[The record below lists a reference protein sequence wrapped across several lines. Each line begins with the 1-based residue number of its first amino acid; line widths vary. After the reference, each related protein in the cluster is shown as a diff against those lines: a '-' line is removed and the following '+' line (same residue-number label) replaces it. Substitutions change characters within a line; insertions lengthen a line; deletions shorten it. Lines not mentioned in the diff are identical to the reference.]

1 LGIPR
6 WEKGMIVGV
15 CHLDVIIPANRSL
28 KGKRQ
33 VIKKIIDRVKNR
45 FNISIAEVGDN
56 ELWQRSQ
63 LGMSLVGNDR
73 KFVNSYL
80 DRVVNFIEAMHIV
93 DIAHSEL
100 EILNF

>member
-1 LGIPR
+1 
-6 WEKGMIVGV
+6 MIVGI
-15 CHLDVIIPANRSL
+15 CHLDVIIPANHSL

-33 VIKKIIDRVKNR
+33 VIKKIIDRVRNR

-63 LGMSLVGNDR
+63 LGISLVGNDR
-73 KFVNSYL
+73 RFVNSYL
-80 DRVVNFIEAMHIV
+80 DKVVNFIEAMNIV
-93 DIAHSEL
+93 NIAHSEL

>member
-1 LGIPR
+1 
-6 WEKGMIVGV
+6 MIVGI
-15 CHLDVIIPANRSL
+15 CHLDVIIPENHSL

-33 VIKKIIDRVKNR
+33 VVKKIIDRVRNR

-63 LGMSLVGNDR
+63 LGLSIVGNDR
-73 KFVNSYL
+73 RFVNSYL
-80 DRVVNFIEAMHIV
+80 DRVVNFIEALNIV
-93 DIAHSEL
+93 DIAHSEF

>member
-1 LGIPR
+1 
-6 WEKGMIVGV
+6 MIVGI
-15 CHLDVIIPANRSL
+15 CHLDVIIPENHSL

-33 VIKKIIDRVKNR
+33 VIKRVIDRVKNR

-73 KFVNSYL
+73 KFINSYL
-80 DRVVNFIEAMHIV
+80 DRVVNFIEAMNIV
-93 DIAHSEL
+93 HIAHSEL

>member
-1 LGIPR
+1 
-6 WEKGMIVGV
+6 MIVGI
-15 CHLDVIIPANRSL
+15 CHLDVIIPENHSL

-63 LGMSLVGNDR
+63 LGISLVGNDR
-73 KFVNSYL
+73 RFVNSYL
-80 DRVVNFIEAMHIV
+80 DRVINFIEAMNIV

-100 EILNF
+100 EIINF

>member
-1 LGIPR
+1 
-6 WEKGMIVGV
+6 MIVGI
-15 CHLDVIIPANRSL
+15 CHLDVIIPENHSL

-33 VIKKIIDRVKNR
+33 VIKKIIDRVRNR

-63 LGMSLVGNDR
+63 LGISLVGNDR
-73 KFVNSYL
+73 RIVNSYL
-80 DRVVNFIEAMHIV
+80 DKVVNFIEAMNIV

>member
-1 LGIPR
+1 
-6 WEKGMIVGV
+6 MIVGI
-15 CHLDVIIPANRSL
+15 CHLDVIIPENHSL
-28 KGKRQ
+28 KGKRR
-33 VIKKIIDRVKNR
+33 VIKRVIDRVKNR

-73 KFVNSYL
+73 KFINSYL
-80 DRVVNFIEAMHIV
+80 DRVVNFIEAMNIV
-93 DIAHSEL
+93 HIAHSEL

>member
-1 LGIPR
+1 
-6 WEKGMIVGV
+6 MIVGI
-15 CHLDVIIPANRSL
+15 CHLDVIIPENHSL

-33 VIKKIIDRVKNR
+33 VIKRVIDRVKNR

-63 LGMSLVGNDR
+63 LGMSLVGTDR
-73 KFVNSYL
+73 KFINSYL
-80 DRVVNFIEAMHIV
+80 DRVVNFIEAMNIV
-93 DIAHSEL
+93 HIAHSEL

>member
-1 LGIPR
+1 
-6 WEKGMIVGV
+6 MIVGI
-15 CHLDVIIPANRSL
+15 CHLDVIIPENHSL

-33 VIKKIIDRVKNR
+33 VIKKIIDRVRNR

-73 KFVNSYL
+73 RFVNSYL
-80 DRVVNFIEAMHIV
+80 DRVVNFIEALNIV

-100 EILNF
+100 EIINC

>member
-1 LGIPR
+1 
-6 WEKGMIVGV
+6 MIVGI
-15 CHLDVIIPANRSL
+15 CHLDVIIPENHSL

-33 VIKKIIDRVKNR
+33 VIKKIIDRVRNR

-80 DRVVNFIEAMHIV
+80 DKVVNFIEAMNIV

>member
-1 LGIPR
+1 
-6 WEKGMIVGV
+6 MIVGI
-15 CHLDVIIPANRSL
+15 CHLDVIIPENHSL

-33 VIKKIIDRVKNR
+33 VVKKITDRVRNR

-56 ELWQRSQ
+56 ELWQRAQ
-63 LGMSLVGNDR
+63 LGMSLVGNNR
-73 KFVNSYL
+73 RFVNSYL
-80 DRVVNFIEAMHIV
+80 DRVVNFIDAMNIV

>member
-1 LGIPR
+1 
-6 WEKGMIVGV
+6 MIVGI
-15 CHLDVIIPANRSL
+15 CHLDVIIPENHSL

-33 VIKKIIDRVKNR
+33 VIKKIIDRVRNR

-63 LGMSLVGNDR
+63 LGISLVGNDR
-73 KFVNSYL
+73 RFVNSYL
-80 DRVVNFIEAMHIV
+80 DRVVNFIEAMNIV

-100 EILNF
+100 EILNC

>member
-1 LGIPR
+1 
-6 WEKGMIVGV
+6 MIVGI
-15 CHLDVIIPANRSL
+15 CHLDVIIPENHSL

-33 VIKKIIDRVKNR
+33 VIKKIIDRVRNR

-63 LGMSLVGNDR
+63 LGISLVGNDR
-73 KFVNSYL
+73 RFVNSYL
-80 DRVVNFIEAMHIV
+80 DRVVNFIEAMNIV

-100 EILNF
+100 EIINF

>member
-1 LGIPR
+1 
-6 WEKGMIVGV
+6 MIVGI
-15 CHLDVIIPANRSL
+15 CHLDMIIPENHSL

-33 VIKKIIDRVKNR
+33 VIKRVIDRVKNR

-73 KFVNSYL
+73 KFINSYL
-80 DRVVNFIEAMHIV
+80 DRVVNFIEAMNIV
-93 DIAHSEL
+93 HIAHSEL

>member
-1 LGIPR
+1 
-6 WEKGMIVGV
+6 MIVGI
-15 CHLDVIIPANRSL
+15 CHLDVIIPENHSL

-33 VIKKIIDRVKNR
+33 VIKKIIDRVRNR

-63 LGMSLVGNDR
+63 LGISLVGNDR
-73 KFVNSYL
+73 RFVNSYL
-80 DRVVNFIEAMHIV
+80 DRVINFIEAMNIV

-100 EILNF
+100 EIINF

>member
-1 LGIPR
+1 
-6 WEKGMIVGV
+6 MIVGI
-15 CHLDVIIPANRSL
+15 CHLDVIIPENHSL

-33 VIKKIIDRVKNR
+33 VVKKIIDRVRNR

-63 LGMSLVGNDR
+63 LGLSMVGNDR
-73 KFVNSYL
+73 RFVNSYL
-80 DRVVNFIEAMHIV
+80 DRVVNFIEAMNIV

>member
-1 LGIPR
+1 MIIGI
-6 WEKGMIVGV
+6 
-15 CHLDVIIPANRSL
+15 CHLDVIIPENRSL

-33 VIKKIIDRVKNR
+33 VLKKIIDRVRNR

-73 KFVNSYL
+73 RFVNSYL
-80 DRVVNFIEAMHIV
+80 DRVVNFIEAMNIV

-100 EILNF
+100 EILNI

>member
-1 LGIPR
+1 
-6 WEKGMIVGV
+6 MIVGV
-15 CHLDVIIPANRSL
+15 CHLDVIIPANHSL

-80 DRVVNFIEAMHIV
+80 DRVVNFVEAMNIV

>member
-1 LGIPR
+1 
-6 WEKGMIVGV
+6 MIVGI
-15 CHLDVIIPANRSL
+15 CHLDVIIPANHSL

-33 VIKKIIDRVKNR
+33 VIKKIIDRVRNR

-63 LGMSLVGNDR
+63 LGISLVGNDR
-73 KFVNSYL
+73 RFVNSYL
-80 DRVVNFIEAMHIV
+80 DRVVNFIEAMNIV

>member
-1 LGIPR
+1 MIIGI
-6 WEKGMIVGV
+6 
-15 CHLDVIIPANRSL
+15 CHLDVIIPENHSL

-33 VIKKIIDRVKNR
+33 VVKKIIDRVRNR

-63 LGMSLVGNDR
+63 LGLSLVGNDR
-73 KFVNSYL
+73 RFVNSYL
-80 DRVVNFIEAMHIV
+80 DRVVNFIEAMNIV

>member
-1 LGIPR
+1 
-6 WEKGMIVGV
+6 MIVGI
-15 CHLDVIIPANRSL
+15 CHLDVIIPENHSL

-33 VIKKIIDRVKNR
+33 VIKRIIDRVRNR

-63 LGMSLVGNDR
+63 LGISLVGNDR
-73 KFVNSYL
+73 RFINSYL
-80 DRVVNFIEAMHIV
+80 DRVVNFIEAMNIV

>member
-1 LGIPR
+1 
-6 WEKGMIVGV
+6 MIVGI
-15 CHLDVIIPANRSL
+15 CHLDVIIPENHSL

-33 VIKKIIDRVKNR
+33 VIKKIIDRVRGR

-63 LGMSLVGNDR
+63 LGISLVGNDR
-73 KFVNSYL
+73 RFVNSYL
-80 DRVVNFIEAMHIV
+80 DRIVNFIEAMNIV

>member
-1 LGIPR
+1 
-6 WEKGMIVGV
+6 MIVGI
-15 CHLDVIIPANRSL
+15 CHLDVLIPENHSL

-33 VIKKIIDRVKNR
+33 VIKKIIDRVRNR

-63 LGMSLVGNDR
+63 LGISLVGNDR
-73 KFVNSYL
+73 RFVNSYL
-80 DRVVNFIEAMHIV
+80 DRVVNFIEAMNIV

-100 EILNF
+100 EIINF

>member
-1 LGIPR
+1 
-6 WEKGMIVGV
+6 MIVGI
-15 CHLDVIIPANRSL
+15 CHLDVIIPENHSL

-33 VIKKIIDRVKNR
+33 VVKKIIDRVRNR

-63 LGMSLVGNDR
+63 LGLSIVGNDR
-73 KFVNSYL
+73 RFVNSYL
-80 DRVVNFIEAMHIV
+80 DRVVNFIEAMNIV

-100 EILNF
+100 EILNC

>member
-1 LGIPR
+1 
-6 WEKGMIVGV
+6 MIVGI
-15 CHLDVIIPANRSL
+15 CHLDVIIPENHSL

-33 VIKKIIDRVKNR
+33 VVKKIIDRVRNR

-63 LGMSLVGNDR
+63 LGLSIVGNDR
-73 KFVNSYL
+73 RFVNSYL
-80 DRVVNFIEAMHIV
+80 DRVVNFIEAMNIV

-100 EILNF
+100 EILNY

>member
-1 LGIPR
+1 
-6 WEKGMIVGV
+6 MIVGI
-15 CHLDVIIPANRSL
+15 CHLDVIIPENHSL

-33 VIKKIIDRVKNR
+33 VIKKIIDRVRNR

-63 LGMSLVGNDR
+63 LGISLVGNDR
-73 KFVNSYL
+73 RFVNSYL
-80 DRVVNFIEAMHIV
+80 DRVVNFIEAMNIV

-100 EILNF
+100 EMLNF

>member
-1 LGIPR
+1 
-6 WEKGMIVGV
+6 MIVGV

-80 DRVVNFIEAMHIV
+80 DRVVNFIEAMNIV

>member
-1 LGIPR
+1 
-6 WEKGMIVGV
+6 MIVGI
-15 CHLDVIIPANRSL
+15 CHLDVIIPENHSL
-28 KGKRQ
+28 KGKRH
-33 VIKKIIDRVKNR
+33 VIKKIIDRVRSR

-63 LGMSLVGNDR
+63 LGISMVGNDR
-73 KFVNSYL
+73 RFVNSYL
-80 DRVVNFIEAMHIV
+80 DKVVNFIEGMNIV

>member
-1 LGIPR
+1 
-6 WEKGMIVGV
+6 MIVGI
-15 CHLDVIIPANRSL
+15 CHLDVIIPENHSL

-33 VIKKIIDRVKNR
+33 VIKKIIDRVRNR

-63 LGMSLVGNDR
+63 LGISLVGNDR
-73 KFVNSYL
+73 RFVNSYL
-80 DRVVNFIEAMHIV
+80 DRVINFIEAMNIV

>member
-1 LGIPR
+1 
-6 WEKGMIVGV
+6 MIVGI
-15 CHLDVIIPANRSL
+15 CHLDVIIPENHSL

-33 VIKKIIDRVKNR
+33 VVKKIIDRVRNR

-63 LGMSLVGNDR
+63 LGISLVGNDR
-73 KFVNSYL
+73 RFVNSYL
-80 DRVVNFIEAMHIV
+80 DRVVNFIEAMNIV